1 MILFDFVIKI
11 QCRHTQRT
19 IIPCSCVCHKSE
31 RILLMK
37 MQYYLQLVL
46 HAFCRKLNPMFEG
59 NFQQDAHEL
68 LRCLLAYV
76 QDATKAVNKHRK
88 NEKMA
93 AAAARIAPPA
103 TATKG
108 DDVNA
113 AEEMARIVAAAVHV
127 VMSSPKPSD
136 ADGDH
141 LGGSC
146 HKEMISDVDSAMKC
160 MDIKQ
165 ELENGVTNG
174 FKDQVSC
181 KLNNDH
187 SLEHWVN
194 KSFTNHV
201 VAGSVSLTNGWDE
214 TLENHNQSL
223 AYGSTV
229 KCSEKAKLGN
239 GILATSVALVESQDC
254 KNSSSLTSHLST
266 LTRTLNSLV
275 NGEDENENSAI
286 DLNGSADFE
295 AQADMLSNKLML
307 LTQSKS
313 DTNIGCLTHQRNNRW
328 RSSSAGDVRSC
339 GHVTKR
345 RRTRGST
352 MTRGSQPGIID
363 MFTRQITIDLTN
375 GINGD
380 DHDPDTKPRL
390 LGEKNGDGEISATTS
405 VVSKKG
411 IVDNES
417 ETEAPPARYGMT
429 QNKWQ
434 QMKIIKKQTAR
445 KSAGG
450 LRRLSLKCHV
460 NGSDRNRNRWSTIHE
475 DEIDCSTRPD
485 SPGRHTRDEV
495 LKSVALANEKVAVVE
510 LDKSAVSNYLEE
522 VVARQQVV
530 DHVEVLFQGSM
541 ALRTRCLECEG
552 FTERKEAYQDI
563 GVPVRNERR
572 DDDEEE
578 EEDEDEPGEL
588 VLE

>member
-1 MILFDFVIKI
+1 M
-11 QCRHTQRT
+11 
-19 IIPCSCVCHKSE
+19 
-31 RILLMK
+31 
-37 MQYYLQLVL
+37 L
-46 HAFCRKLNPMFEG
+46 HAFFRKLNPMFEG
-59 NFQQDAHEL
+59 NYQQDAHEL

-103 TATKG
+103 SPTKC

-113 AEEMARIVAAAVHV
+113 DDEMARIVAAAVHV

-136 ADGDH
+136 ADGGH
-141 LGGSC
+141 LGGSGD
-146 HKEMISDVDSAMKC
+146 KGMISDVDSAMKC
-160 MDIKQ
+160 MDVKQ
-165 ELENGVTNG
+165 ELESGITNG
-174 FKDQVSC
+174 FKDQLSC

-187 SLEHWVN
+187 SLERWVN

-201 VAGSVSLTNGWDE
+201 VAGNVCLTNGWDKTRE
-214 TLENHNQSL
+214 HDNQSL

-229 KCSEKAKLGN
+229 KFSEKAKLGN
-239 GILATSVALVESQDC
+239 SIVATSVAPVESQDC

-266 LTRTLNSLV
+266 LSRTLNSLV
-275 NGEDENENSAI
+275 NGEQENENSAI

-295 AQADMLSNKLML
+295 AQADMLSKKLML

-313 DTNIGCLTHQRNNRW
+313 DTNIGSLAHQRNNRW
-328 RSSSAGDVRSC
+328 RSNSAGDVRSC

-380 DHDPDTKPRL
+380 DRDLDTKQRL
-390 LGEKNGDGEISATTS
+390 LGESMDVDDEISATTS

-417 ETEAPPARYGMT
+417 ETEASPARYGAT
-429 QNKWQ
+429 QNTWQ
-434 QMKIIKKQTAR
+434 QKKIVKKQTAR

-450 LRRLSLKCHV
+450 LHRLSLKGHV
-460 NGSDRNRNRWSTIHE
+460 NGNDRNRNRWSTIHE
-475 DEIDCSTRPD
+475 DEIDCSTEPD
-485 SPGRHTRDEV
+485 LPARHTRDDV

-588 VLE
+588 LLE